1 MSIDSGFDQAGS
13 DLQRWYSGYLL
24 VERLPEDVVR
34 QLADLA
40 KEIPSFDVAPK
51 AIELEYK
58 GRDSS
63 RVILRTLLRLARL
76 IGNADGE
83 VRCEVTGNTDQLWFE
98 FYRIRDGRLFRRRG
112 EVVRQPEQE
121 VTEIAV

>member
-1 MSIDSGFDQAGS
+1 MSIDSRFDRPGS

-24 VERLPEDVVR
+24 IERLPEDVVR

-40 KEIPSFDVAPK
+40 KEVPSFEVTSK

-63 RVILRTLLRLARL
+63 GVILRTLLRLARL
-76 IGNADGE
+76 IRNANGE
-83 VRCEVTGNTDQLWFE
+83 VRCEVTGNTDQLSFE
-98 FYRIRDGRLFRRRG
+98 FYRIRDGRLFRRLG

-121 VTEIAV
+121 ITESGL